1 MTSHGATTDWSP
13 GSMGAGEATGME
25 KQSNHSLSIAAD
37 DDFLSMASSSNAAP
51 SPAKAFRTAITGVVG
66 RKSASH
72 IQISGNATARNV
84 SMSPAAIT
92 PNAKSNAEEL
102 VVQNAVSKKCYDIFN
117 HNHALFEDLM

>member
-25 KQSNHSLSIAAD
+25 KQSNHSSSIAAD

-51 SPAKAFRTAITGVVG
+51 SPAKAFRTAINGIVS
-66 RKSASH
+66 RKSASC
-72 IQISGNATARNV
+72 IQISGNATARNL

-102 VVQNAVSKKCYDIFN
+102 VQNAVSKKCYNIFN